1 LFIFQSLAGY
11 STCIAIYLAENGH
24 IYVAADSRRTFFFN
38 NGPDHKFDTIC
49 KIHNVGNNYFA
60 ISGIDDGALLKAAT
74 KAVRQNADIY
84 VAVKSFG
91 TSMVKHYRQLMEDTR
106 LFFPDKFPKF
116 LKDGL
121 ASVSFFGY
129 YCGLPN
135 IYNIEFLC
143 NLDKNGGIVIRYR
156 LNRVFDINVI
166 GISQDITN
174 AKPGDLPPPEIKYQ
188 SPDLYVEDLV
198 KIEAKFH
205 PLAVSEPIDL
215 LELKPDGAV
224 WIRKN
229 EKAASY

>member
-1 LFIFQSLAGY
+1 
-11 STCIAIYLAENGH
+11 
-24 IYVAADSRRTFFFN
+24 
-38 NGPDHKFDTIC
+38 
-49 KIHNVGNNYFA
+49 
-60 ISGIDDGALLKAAT
+60 
-74 KAVRQNADIY
+74 
-84 VAVKSFG
+84 
-91 TSMVKHYRQLMEDTR
+91 MVKHYRQLMEDTR